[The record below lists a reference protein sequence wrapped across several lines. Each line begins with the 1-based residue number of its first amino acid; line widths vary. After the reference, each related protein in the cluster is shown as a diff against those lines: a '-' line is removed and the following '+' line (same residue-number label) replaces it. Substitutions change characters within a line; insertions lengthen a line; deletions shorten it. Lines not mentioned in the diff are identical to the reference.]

1 MKKCIYTYIYIFL
14 LLEDRLSG
22 RMWFGK
28 MSSLA
33 RHCEEEYKQFG
44 TVLRCWM
51 TRTNRNDRCGHVQK
65 HMSVDSYL
73 PSLFRHK
80 TAVRLHYQE
89 VESSGRLL
97 DFIDMEEDDDLMMSD
112 DDELEESEEESE
124 ENIEQ
129 DAED

>member
-1 MKKCIYTYIYIFL
+1 
-14 LLEDRLSG
+14 
-22 RMWFGK
+22 
-28 MSSLA
+28 
-33 RHCEEEYKQFG
+33 
-44 TVLRCWM
+44 
-51 TRTNRNDRCGHVQK
+51 
-65 HMSVDSYL
+65 MSVDSYL

-80 TAVRLHYQE
+80 TVVRLHSQE